1 MGSTAVYQWTF
12 NGTPLS
18 DGGNISGASTNN
30 LQITNT
36 QVSNAGTYNCIISP
50 GCNEATS
57 TSVTLTVD
65 AVNANVTQTGIT
77 LTAAATG
84 ATYQWIDCDA
94 NNAAINGATAQTFT
108 PAQNG
113 NYAVVITL
121 NGCSD
126 TSACVAITTLGLE
139 EDKLDLLTIQPNP
152 TSGLLIITVSLPTT
166 AVVSAANGTVIST
179 LKLEGET
186 VLDATQ
192 FATGVYYLRTS
203 EGQTVKFIKQ

>member
-1 MGSTAVYQWTF
+1 VDIITFSNGVNLNGS
-12 NGTPLS
+12 
-18 DGGNISGASTNN
+18 
-30 LQITNT
+30 
-36 QVSNAGTYNCIISP
+36 
-50 GCNEATS
+50 
-57 TSVTLTVD
+57 
-65 AVNANVTQTGIT
+65 T

-84 ATYQWIDCDA
+84 ATYQWIDCDD

-108 PAQNG
+108 PVQNG
-113 NYAVVITL
+113 NYAVVITA

-126 TSACVAITTLGLE
+126 TSACVSITTVGLD

-152 TSGLLIITVSLPTT
+152 TSGLLMITVLQPTN
-166 AVVSAANGTVIST
+166 AVVSAANGTVIAT

-186 VLDATQ
+186 ILDATQ